1 MKINMVSEKSNIKV
15 KVLLINNIMLLLSE
29 KGSPTLP
36 EVPYNIIR
44 FHVLSYLKYS
54 SILSRK

>member
-29 KGSPTLP
+29 KESPTLP
-36 EVPYNIIR
+36 LVPYNIIR

>member
-15 KVLLINNIMLLLSE
+15 KVLLKNNIMLLLSE
-29 KGSPTLP
+29 KESPTLP

>member
-15 KVLLINNIMLLLSE
+15 KILRINNIMLLLSE
-29 KGSPTLP
+29 KGSPSLP
-36 EVPYNIIR
+36 EVPYIIIR

-54 SILSRK
+54 SILSRR

>member
-1 MKINMVSEKSNIKV
+1 MVSEKSNIKV
-15 KVLLINNIMLLLSE
+15 KILRINNIMLLLSE
-29 KGSPTLP
+29 KGSPSLP

-54 SILSRK
+54 SILSRR

>member
-29 KGSPTLP
+29 KESPTLP
-36 EVPYNIIR
+36 EVSYNIIR